1 MNYDYLAKIRG
12 AVTLYTKHKTSN
24 ILEGGF
30 RSLYRGRSL
39 EFDDLKEY
47 DFGDNVHDIDW
58 KSSSR
63 SGKILIRRYVAEK
76 KHNVLFVCDSGAKMD
91 ADTSAGSSKT
101 ELALMIFGMTAFLA
115 DRQGSDFSI
124 AYSCARGLQLNYFR
138 SGPEHLEN
146 LLYDYRKHMTEESG
160 MGIDEVFKRTL
171 NAIHKRMII
180 FAVTDVS
187 GLARMDEALIRRIT
201 YENDLM
207 VYCIEDAP
215 LIAPDTYDTGIR
227 RYFRPFFL
235 KSPVLADLEKAEKQK
250 VISAARGIFKKYR
263 VTMTILNRE
272 DQILDRTVELF
283 ERYRNGFYG

>member
-1 MNYDYLAKIRG
+1 VNYDYLAKIRG

-207 VYCIEDAP
+207 VYSIEDAP